1 MRILIVE
8 DESVA
13 AKGLEKL
20 VREIY
25 GKEITSLKI
34 ERSLLGSECFLEEN
48 SVDLVFL
55 DLNLDG
61 REGFDLLRTIIAESF
76 HTIIVSGM
84 TEKAIQAFEFGV
96 LDFVP
101 KPVNKERLKKALQ
114 KWKNVEANS
123 RYTKFLSIK
132 KEDKTEIIP
141 IKEITYIQGQ
151 DNKTMIHRKNLITDT
166 HRKTLDSLSKVLP
179 SHFFRVHKS
188 YLVNLRETKFLRNR
202 IGGKYIL
209 ELKNGIEIPV
219 SRKIFP
225 ELKKRMG

>member
-61 REGFDLLRTIIAESF
+61 REGFDLLRTIIAES
-76 HTIIVSGM
+76 
-84 TEKAIQAFEFGV
+84 
-96 LDFVP
+96 
-101 KPVNKERLKKALQ
+101 
-114 KWKNVEANS
+114 
-123 RYTKFLSIK
+123 
-132 KEDKTEIIP
+132 
-141 IKEITYIQGQ
+141 
-151 DNKTMIHRKNLITDT
+151 
-166 HRKTLDSLSKVLP
+166 
-179 SHFFRVHKS
+179 
-188 YLVNLRETKFLRNR
+188 
-202 IGGKYIL
+202 
-209 ELKNGIEIPV
+209 
-219 SRKIFP
+219 
-225 ELKKRMG
+225 

>member
-34 ERSLLGSECFLEEN
+34 ERSLISSECFLEEN

-61 REGFDLLRTIIAESF
+61 REGFELLRGIIAESF

-84 TEKAIQAFEFGV
+84 TEKAIEAFEFGV

-101 KPVNKERLKKALQ
+101 KPVNKERLKKALE
-114 KWKNVEANS
+114 KWKKVETNA

-132 KEDKTEIIP
+132 KEDKIDLIP
-141 IKEITYIQGQ
+141 LKEICYIQGQ
-151 DNKTMIHRKNLITDT
+151 DNNTLIHRKNFSADT
-166 HRKTLDSLSKVLP
+166 HRKTLDSLSKILP

-188 YLVNLRETKFLRNR
+188 YIVNLREAKFLKTKG
-202 IGGKYIL
+202 GGKYML
-209 ELKNGIEIPV
+209 ELKNGKDIPV
-219 SRKIFP
+219 SRKIYP